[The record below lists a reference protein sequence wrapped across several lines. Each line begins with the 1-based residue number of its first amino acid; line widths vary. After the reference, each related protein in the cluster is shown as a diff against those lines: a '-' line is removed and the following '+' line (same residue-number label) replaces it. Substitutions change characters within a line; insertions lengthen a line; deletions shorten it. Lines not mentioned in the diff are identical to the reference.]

1 VKFVEV
7 SGRVSTAGQEE
18 HAAFLSCTRSGECL
32 LWEVPPPSNNVQE
45 ILQPAKILDIECSDA
60 ISYVTGCQV
69 MQGAYLI
76 TAISE
81 RRQFLFMTKVSKR
94 KKDGSTK
101 SKVKRVDTVITA
113 GEQSH
118 EILYSS
124 VNGDSQV
131 QTVYGNVLQLVASN
145 VNIAGPSQTGEGANE
160 EAAGILKQIELKGM

>member
-1 VKFVEV
+1 M
-7 SGRVSTAGQEE
+7 
-18 HAAFLSCTRSGECL
+18 
-32 LWEVPPPSNNVQE
+32 P
-45 ILQPAKILDIECSDA
+45 
-60 ISYVTGCQV
+60 
-69 MQGAYLI
+69 GAYLI

>member
-1 VKFVEV
+1 MKFVEV

-32 LWEVPPPSNNVQE
+32 LWEVPPPSNNIQE

-69 MQGAYLI
+69 MPGAYLV

-81 RRQFLFMTKVSKR
+81 QRQFVFMTKVTKR

-101 SKVKRVDTVITA
+101 AKVKRVDTVITA

-118 EILYSS
+118 EILHSM
-124 VNGDSQV
+124 VIGDSQV
-131 QTVYGNVLQLVASN
+131 QTVYGNVL
-145 VNIAGPSQTGEGANE
+145 
-160 EAAGILKQIELKGM
+160 